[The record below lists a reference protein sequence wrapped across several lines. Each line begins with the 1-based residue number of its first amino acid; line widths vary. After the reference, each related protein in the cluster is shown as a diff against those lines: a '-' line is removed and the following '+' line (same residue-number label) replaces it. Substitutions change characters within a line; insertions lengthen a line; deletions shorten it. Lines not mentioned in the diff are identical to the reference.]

1 MSSIEMPPND
11 TEHQACRQM
20 AEVLILR
27 SSVNEHAA
35 TRPFTKAAAAL
46 AAAESRGENIV
57 AAEHP
62 PSCACQKAF
71 EGWTTRENLEM
82 VRNLAGYIKTK
93 KASPRYEVAMK
104 SLAASFGMTVEK
116 FLAREEREL
125 ERQRLRRENAARELQ
140 EQLEAATLE
149 AEKREKLHRE
159 CVSFCY
165 QEISFSDQDKYL
177 GGRSL
182 HGLYRIVKKE
192 DCYEFTL
199 QETTLDDPSWMENRI
214 IKVSLDAPMG
224 VGSFAPV
231 IPEKIHAA

>member
-1 MSSIEMPPND
+1 MSSID

-27 SSVNEHAA
+27 ATNEYAA
-35 TRPFTKAAAAL
+35 TRPFAKAAAAL
-46 AAAESRGENIV
+46 AAAESRGENINV
-57 AAEHP
+57 AEHP

-71 EGWTTRENLEM
+71 DGWTTRENVEM

-93 KASPRYEVAMK
+93 KGSPRYDVAIK
-104 SLAASFGMTVEK
+104 SLAASFGITVDQL
-116 FLAREEREL
+116 LAREEREL
-125 ERQRLRRENAARELQ
+125 ERQRLRREYEARKLQ

-149 AEKREKLHRE
+149 AEKREKLRRE

-177 GGRSL
+177 GGRGL
-182 HGLYRIVKKE
+182 HGLYRIVKKD

-199 QETTLDDPSWMENRI
+199 HETTLDDPSWMENRVI
-214 IKVSLDAPMG
+214 RVSLDAPMG
-224 VGSFAPV
+224 VGSFKPV
-231 IPEKIHAA
+231 SPEKIHAN

>member
-1 MSSIEMPPND
+1 
-11 TEHQACRQM
+11 M
-20 AEVLILR
+20 AEVLLIR
-27 SSVNEHAA
+27 ETNEHAA
-35 TRPFTKAAAAL
+35 TRPFTKAADAL
-46 AAAESRGENIV
+46 AAAESRGENI
-57 AAEHP
+57 ATAEHP
-62 PSCACQKAF
+62 SSCACQKAF

-82 VRNLAGYIKTK
+82 VKNLAGYIKTK
-93 KASPRYEVAMK
+93 KASPRYEVAIK

-116 FLAREEREL
+116 FLASEEREL
-125 ERQRLRRENAARELQ
+125 ERQRLRRENAAREFQ
-140 EQLEAATLE
+140 EQLEVATLE
-149 AEKREKLHRE
+149 AEKREKLRSE

-199 QETTLDDPSWMENRI
+199 HETTMYDPSWRENRI

-231 IPEKIHAA
+231 SPEKIHTA